1 MFVIFLILV
10 KNIKNCNIDCVLK
23 YIYYLKI
30 NVFVVFDFRGI
41 MC

>member
-1 MFVIFLILV
+1 MPAISLILV

-23 YIYYLKI
+23 YIYHLKI
-30 NVFVVFDFRGI
+30 NVFVAFDLRGI